1 VSKKVLIHSIV
12 FSPDRVSTA
21 YLYNDIALKLK
32 DSGYDVSVL
41 TTTPHY
47 NFTVGGNNKNLLRKK
62 AFGLYYESDFKGIT
76 VKHVYQ
82 KKYKSTVL
90 RLLGFIYWHF
100 VSFFLGLFEKKTHL
114 ILSPSPPLSIGII
127 NVIIGKLRNTKLVY
141 NVQEI
146 YPDILIE
153 NGMVK
158 SQTIIY
164 FLKWIEKI
172 VYNQSN
178 AVTTIDQL
186 FYDKIVKRF
195 KNRNNLH
202 LIPNFVDTDIYKPLA
217 NGLIKLDEEFFP
229 KSESLK
235 LMYAG
240 NIGHAQDWEPL
251 IQLALELKNEPVEF
265 FVIGDGA
272 LKEDLRLEIASKKLE
287 KLHLIP
293 YQPRHLIPAL
303 IAYSDLQF
311 IFMAPKTE
319 EHGFPSKVYTV
330 MACAKPLLVCS
341 GEKTPIVNFL
351 KDKDCAYIITEKA
364 VEKKVRVMASVIQN
378 LTRNELSIKGQNGY
392 GYIVSNYSKPIV
404 TKKYVDLIDKLLI

>member
-47 NFTVGGNNKNLLRKK
+47 NFAVGGNNKHFLRKK
-62 AFGLYYESDFKGIT
+62 VFGLYYESDFKGIT

-90 RLLGFIYWHF
+90 RLLGFIYWYF

-114 ILSPSPPLSIGII
+114 IISPSPPLSIGII

-158 SQTIIY
+158 SQTIIC

-172 VYNQSN
+172 VYNQSD

-202 LIPNFVDTDIYKPLA
+202 IIPNFVDTDIYKPLA
-217 NGLIKLDEEFFP
+217 NGLIKLDEEFFT

-265 FVIGDGA
+265 FCHWFMQQSGKINGFTKAFWGGVTTLELAKVIDNVIDQNITGLIHITNGQPISKFNLIQLSKIAFNKNDVEIESVEGKKA
-272 LKEDLRLEIASKKLE
+272 DKSLKTIRSDFNYKYPSYKEMIQEQYNWMNINKSIYSYYLNESKK
-287 KLHLIP
+287 
-293 YQPRHLIPAL
+293 
-303 IAYSDLQF
+303 
-311 IFMAPKTE
+311 
-319 EHGFPSKVYTV
+319 
-330 MACAKPLLVCS
+330 
-341 GEKTPIVNFL
+341 
-351 KDKDCAYIITEKA
+351 
-364 VEKKVRVMASVIQN
+364 
-378 LTRNELSIKGQNGY
+378 
-392 GYIVSNYSKPIV
+392 
-404 TKKYVDLIDKLLI
+404 

>member
-1 VSKKVLIHSIV
+1 MNKKVLIHSIV

-21 YLYNDIALKLK
+21 YLYNDIALRLK

-47 NFTVGGNNKNLLRKK
+47 NFAGRDNKKQVLRKK
-62 AFGLYYESDFKGIT
+62 ALGLYYESDFKGIKI
-76 VKHVYQ
+76 KHVYQ
-82 KKYKSTVL
+82 RKYKSTIL

-100 VSFFLGLFEKKTHL
+100 VSFFLGLFEKKVNL
-114 ILSPSPPLSIGII
+114 IISPSPPLSIGII
-127 NVIIGKLRNTKLVY
+127 NVIIGKLRNIKLVY

-153 NGMVK
+153 NGMVR
-158 SQTIIY
+158 SQSIIY

-172 VYNQSN
+172 VYNQSD
-178 AVTTIDQL
+178 AITTIDQL
-186 FYDKIVKRF
+186 FYDKIVTRF
-195 KNRNNLH
+195 NIKSKLH
-202 LIPNFVDTDIYKPLA
+202 IIPNFVDTDIYKPLA
-217 NGLIKLDEEFFP
+217 NGLINLDEEFFP

-251 IQLALELKNEPVEF
+251 IQLAIELKDEPVEF
-265 FVIGDGA
+265 FVIGDGV
-272 LKEDLRLEIASKKLE
+272 LREFLAHEEVAKKLE
-287 KLHLIP
+287 KLHLVS
-293 YQPRHLIPAL
+293 YQPRDLMPSL

-319 EHGFPSKVYTV
+319 EHGFPSKVYTI
-330 MACAKPLLVCS
+330 MACARPLLVCS

-351 KDKDCAYIITEKA
+351 KDKDCAYIITEKEG
-364 VEKKVRVMASVIQN
+364 EKKVHEMANIIRN
-378 LTRNELSIKGQNGY
+378 LTRNELSIKGQNGH
-392 GYIVSNYSKPIV
+392 GYIESHYSKTIV
-404 TKKYVDLIDKLLI
+404 TKQYVDLIDKLLI